1 MPLDKATQS
10 NASVVMDKAL
20 YERLRAVAA
29 KNKRSVSKQ
38 ILLWIEQEVE
48 LEESKSRKK

>member
-1 MPLDKATQS
+1 MPIDTVKQA

-29 KNKRSVSKQ
+29 KNKRSISKQ
-38 ILLWIEQEVE
+38 ILLWIEQQIE
-48 LEESKSRKK
+48 LEETSQKK